1 MSQLETWVRS
11 LPDSAG
17 VYQYFDEVGRL
28 LYVGKAKNLKNR
40 VKSYFRFTP
49 SFRPNVTLSPR
60 ISKMLRETITMD
72 YIVVQSE
79 DDALIL
85 ENSLIKQ
92 LKPKYNILLRDD
104 KTYPYIYIDEAQAF
118 PRFEITRKIIKGK
131 DISYY
136 GPFPNGGREL
146 LEALYELYP
155 LVQKSSCLRGKK
167 ACLFYQIKKCLAPC
181 EGLVSKEAYHQLI
194 QDAKEGIKKRSILTD
209 KLQEKMLSLAMQ
221 ERFEEAATMRD
232 QIETIKSLEIK
243 SNIDF
248 ASNQDF
254 DIFAI
259 LNSDERGVVIKIF
272 MRDGKIISSS
282 HSYFRQTHIYD
293 ENSAYKQALLEFYRN
308 GAPFVPSEVLV
319 ASDFDDRE
327 EVEHFLTQT
336 FEKRIKV
343 VHPKIGKKAR
353 LIDIALT
360 NAKEL
365 LKMEDRDTTIEQ
377 AVAHL
382 CDLSA
387 IPYRVEIFDNSHIQG
402 EATVGGMV
410 VWDEGGW
417 DKSSYRR
424 YKLEAKDEVAQMREI
439 LSRRLEGEESLPDLW
454 VLDGGQ
460 ANLNLA
466 RELIANKGVNLDVI
480 AIAKEKIDAKAN
492 RSVGKAHDRLYT
504 SQEIFKLQSSDKRLQ
519 WIQRMRDE
527 AHRYAI
533 TYHKSLKRKEDQSS
547 ALLQKK
553 GVGEATV
560 KKLISYFGTFE
571 AIERA
576 SFDEIC
582 SVTNIKIASILKEK

>member
-1 MSQLETWVRS
+1 MSSLEERVRA

-17 VYQYFDEVGRL
+17 VYQYFDEAGRL

-49 SFRPNVTLSPR
+49 SFRPNATLSPR
-60 ISKMLRETITMD
+60 ITKMLRETISMD
-72 YIVVQSE
+72 YIVVGNE

-104 KTYPYIYIDEAQAF
+104 KTYPYIYVDEAQLF

-131 DISYY
+131 FISYY
-136 GPFPNGGREL
+136 GPFPSGGREL
-146 LEALYELYP
+146 LSALYELYP

-181 EGLVSKEAYHQLI
+181 EGLVSKEDYHQLI

-232 QIETIKSLEIK
+232 QIETIRSLEIK
-243 SNIDF
+243 STIDF
-248 ASNQDF
+248 ASNQNF

-259 LNSDERGVVIKIF
+259 INSDERGVVIKIF
-272 MRDGKIISSS
+272 MREGKIISSS

-293 ENSAYKQALLEFYRN
+293 GNSAYKQALLEFYRN

-319 ASDFDDRE
+319 ADDFEDRE
-327 EVEHFLTQT
+327 EIEHFLAQT
-336 FEKRIKV
+336 FEKKIKV

-365 LKMEDRDTTIEQ
+365 LKMEDRDTTIEE

-382 CDLSA
+382 CDLST
-387 IPYRVEIFDNSHIQG
+387 IPYRIEIFDNSHIQG

-424 YKLEAKDEVAQMREI
+424 YKLEAKDEVAQMREM

-466 RELIANKGVNLDVI
+466 KKLIDEKGVNLDVI

-492 RSVGKAHDRLYT
+492 RSVGKAHDTLYT
-504 SQEIFKLQSSDKRLQ
+504 ANEIFKLQSSDKRLQ

-533 TYHKSLKRKEDQSS
+533 TYHKNLKRKEDKSS

-553 GVGEATV
+553 GIGEATV

-571 AIERA
+571 AIEHA

-582 SVTNIKIASILKEK
+582 SVTNIKIATILKG